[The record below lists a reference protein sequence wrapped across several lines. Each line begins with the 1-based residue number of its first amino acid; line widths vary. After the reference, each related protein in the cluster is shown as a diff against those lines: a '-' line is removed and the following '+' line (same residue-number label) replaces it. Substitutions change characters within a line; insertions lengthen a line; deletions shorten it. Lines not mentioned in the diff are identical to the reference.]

1 MHDNN
6 NNNDKSLRV
15 VKIKK
20 IEKKKKNNIYKFKKM
35 FKGEILAKN
44 RVESIKQKKRE
55 EK

>member
-1 MHDNN
+1 MHD
-6 NNNDKSLRV
+6 NNDKSLRV

-20 IEKKKKNNIYKFKKM
+20 IEKKKKKNKIYKFKKL